1 MKKYDSVIRLGK
13 TATDF
18 HEIGDMIVVQEKLDG
33 ANASFE
39 KDGDHIKAYSRNK
52 ELDSENTLNG
62 FYSYVLQNVDIDLLN
77 EDYIYYGEW
86 LTRHKIDYKENLN
99 TFFLFDVFDKNSG
112 RYLNLVKVEKIA
124 EQIKVKT
131 VPVFYYG
138 KFKSFKDIYKFVGK
152 SLLNKNE
159 DGEGVVLKNES
170 RDDVRGN
177 QTYVKIVS
185 KSFLEKQKV
194 KTSPK
199 QVEDLTP
206 ETLELFQYLTP
217 SRIEK
222 QIFKKNEEDGI
233 LYAFE
238 NFSLFMKGMGQSLL
252 EDILKE
258 EGDEINEG
266 YSVEAFFKKVGH
278 VTPPILRQIIKD
290 KTEFVVEL

>member
-18 HEIGDMIVVQEKLDG
+18 HEIGDTVIVQEKLDG

-39 KDGDHIKAYSRNK
+39 KDGNHIKAYSRNR

-99 TFFLFDVFDKNSG
+99 TFFLFDVFDKTSG
-112 RYLNLVKVEKIA
+112 RYLNWLKVEKIA
-124 EQIKVKT
+124 AKINLKT

-138 KFKSFKDIYKFVGK
+138 EFKSFKDIYEYVGK
-152 SLLNKNE
+152 SLLSE
-159 DGEGVVLKNES
+159 EGEGIVLKNES
-170 RDDVRGN
+170 RNDIRGN

-199 QVEDLTP
+199 HVEDLNS
-206 ETLELFQYLTP
+206 ETLALFQYLTP
-217 SRIEK
+217 ARIEK
-222 QIFKKNEEDGI
+222 QIFKKNEEEGI
-233 LYAFE
+233 PYAFE
-238 NFSLFMKGMGQSLL
+238 NFPLFMKGMGQSLL

-258 EGDEINEG
+258 ESDEIDSG
-266 YSVEAFFKKVGH
+266 YSVDAFFKKVGH
-278 VTPPILRQIIKD
+278 VSPPILRQIIKD
-290 KTEFVVEL
+290 KTEFAVEL